1 MKHYHIVS
9 RIAIYLLS
17 VVMIVFGAFHFINPH
32 DLLVYVP
39 ASLPGGIIW
48 AYFTGTAFIV
58 VGLAFITNNWVK
70 LAGYLLA
77 GLLFVF
83 ILTIHVP
90 NYLNAG
96 DVEMRSMALI
106 NILKDTAIAGF
117 ALHIAAGA
125 YHQHLHL
132 ENSD

>member
-9 RIAIYLLS
+9 RIAIYL
-17 VVMIVFGAFHFINPH
+17 FI
-32 DLLVYVP
+32 L
-39 ASLPGGIIW
+39 
-48 AYFTGTAFIV
+48 
-58 VGLAFITNNWVK
+58 VGLAFITNNMVK
-70 LAGYLLA
+70 IAGYLLA

-83 ILTIHVP
+83 ILTIHLP

-96 DVEMRSMALI
+96 DAEMRSMALI
-106 NILKDTAIAGF
+106 SILKDAAIAGF
-117 ALHIAAGA
+117 AMHIAAGA